1 MDGSLLRKD
10 PERHVVARDQLCLV
24 GEEHLSGVGGA
35 QSLPHLAGAGVQ
47 DIRQDLV
54 RRHRV
59 PRLPPVEQQAAGG
72 GENVVQAVL
81 PKDERSRFLL
91 RF

>member
-24 GEEHLSGVGGA
+24 GEEHLSGVGGP
-35 QSLPHLAGAGVQ
+35 QPLPHLAGAGVQ

-59 PRLPPVEQQAAGG
+59 PRLPPVEQQADGWSTQS
-72 GENVVQAVL
+72 V
-81 PKDERSRFLL
+81 SRV
-91 RF
+91 

>member
-1 MDGSLLRKD
+1 MDGSLLLRKD

-35 QSLPHLAGAGVQ
+35 QPLPHLAGAGVQ

-59 PRLPPVEQQAAGG
+59 PRLPPVQQQADGWSTQS
-72 GENVVQAVL
+72 V
-81 PKDERSRFLL
+81 SRV
-91 RF
+91 